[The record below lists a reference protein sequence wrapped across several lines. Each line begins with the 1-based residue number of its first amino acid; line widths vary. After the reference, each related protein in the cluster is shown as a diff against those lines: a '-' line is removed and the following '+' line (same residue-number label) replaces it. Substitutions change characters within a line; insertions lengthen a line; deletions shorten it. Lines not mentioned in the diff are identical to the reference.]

1 LVNEMR
7 LFTMDELNHL
17 DWMNSM
23 YKLWSN
29 VMKLDIHLVGFDPI
43 TSISSMVDEWMNL
56 HS

>member
-1 LVNEMR
+1 
-7 LFTMDELNHL
+7 MDELNHL